1 MPSRGYSRIQ
11 ADVDDAEERELRR
24 LEGRGAG
31 GSTGSDARLRR
42 ESGGNLQQHGE
53 RAATG
58 EGGRPDRPSWSEVL
72 CAACDA
78 GETAVP
84 LGAADGK
91 VLAPRMVTRTACL
104 VQKISD
110 TQWRVPMGE
119 AVAHFL
125 AANGP
130 PEIVSYNFNKVWG
143 RHCAVSVQRHPVVPA
158 GPRFAHHDF
167 ADILELTSLGERQLS
182 MPEEKQPLV
191 FTLELACS
199 GASHG
204 LPKKSVDPCNCA
216 RVCCGALGSACSC
229 ARKAHKGCSVRVLL
243 TATPALVKAGKINIE
258 LRGSHVPVG
267 EQAVPPPL
275 NGLRVD
281 PHLRQQLV
289 TLALTVRRQWRM

>member
-1 MPSRGYSRIQ
+1 MASRGYSRIQ

-31 GSTGSDARLRR
+31 GSTGRR
-42 ESGGNLQQHGE
+42 HKSASANPEPAEQQHGE

-58 EGGRPDRPSWSEVL
+58 AGGRPDGPSWSEVL

-91 VLAPRMVTRTACL
+91 VLAPRMVTRTACV

-130 PEIVSYNFNKVWG
+130 PEIVSYNFNKRTSW
-143 RHCAVSVQRHPVVPA
+143 HCTTSVRCHPVVPV
-158 GPRFAHHDF
+158 GPRYAHHDF
-167 ADILELTSLGERQLS
+167 ADLLELTSLGERQLS
-182 MPEEKQPLV
+182 KPEEKQPCV
-191 FTLELACS
+191 FRPSRS
-199 GASHG
+199 GF
-204 LPKKSVDPCNCA
+204 
-216 RVCCGALGSACSC
+216 VC
-229 ARKAHKGCSVRVLL
+229 
-243 TATPALVKAGKINIE
+243 
-258 LRGSHVPVG
+258 
-267 EQAVPPPL
+267 
-275 NGLRVD
+275 
-281 PHLRQQLV
+281 
-289 TLALTVRRQWRM
+289 

>member
-58 EGGRPDRPSWSEVL
+58 EGGRPDGPSWSEVL

-143 RHCAVSVQRHPVVPA
+143 RHCAVSVQRHPVVRA
-158 GPRFAHHDF
+158 SSAR
-167 ADILELTSLGERQLS
+167 TRSLIPSL
-182 MPEEKQPLV
+182 
-191 FTLELACS
+191 
-199 GASHG
+199 
-204 LPKKSVDPCNCA
+204 D
-216 RVCCGALGSACSC
+216 
-229 ARKAHKGCSVRVLL
+229 
-243 TATPALVKAGKINIE
+243 
-258 LRGSHVPVG
+258 
-267 EQAVPPPL
+267 
-275 NGLRVD
+275 
-281 PHLRQQLV
+281 V
-289 TLALTVRRQWRM
+289 T